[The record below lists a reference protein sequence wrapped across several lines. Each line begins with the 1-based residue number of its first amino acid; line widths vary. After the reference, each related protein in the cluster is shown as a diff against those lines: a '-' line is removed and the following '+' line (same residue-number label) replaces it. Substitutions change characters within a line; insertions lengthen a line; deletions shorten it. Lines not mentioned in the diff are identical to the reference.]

1 MSSRP
6 RRVRATGWLRA
17 SRGVASQSPPCTD
30 AQWVVAAVFVWRQIK
45 AGFAEG
51 KELVVTVLKA
61 MGEEAINAVKDGAK

>member
-1 MSSRP
+1 M
-6 RRVRATGWLRA
+6 
-17 SRGVASQSPPCTD
+17 
-30 AQWVVAAVFVWRQIK
+30 FVWRQIK